1 MEVAIHK
8 ARSFAAVSRSRIRS
22 PTRLYAS
29 GAAPSQKIPFTYL
42 DLRGAGLSILE
53 RLVLEECLLRHD
65 PMERNWLLVG
75 CHDAQTHRLLQLPR
89 RWDSDNPATAIV
101 LGIGGKPR
109 ELLDVELVKAEGCVT
124 IKRFSGGGTVVLDP
138 DSIWTTVIGRNKH
151 LPHVEAYPRPIMEWT
166 ATDVFGPTFSKLQAK
181 QSTNFHQ
188 RSVSLRKPTMI
199 MDTKSCG
206 VENTGRVL
214 TIPDKVCSIP
224 ANHDTSSPH
233 SPSPIFALREND
245 YVLGERK
252 MGGNAQ
258 AIVKGGWLHHT
269 SFLWDYQPE
278 NMAYLT
284 LPNKRPDYRGDRPHH
299 DFLVKLHESYPHVQ
313 KIDFFRALSETCQD
327 TFDIHNATLQE
338 ALTVAD
344 AQGGLQKWFE
354 KKSRTRILQD
364 L

>member
-1 MEVAIHK
+1 
-8 ARSFAAVSRSRIRS
+8 
-22 PTRLYAS
+22 
-29 GAAPSQKIPFTYL
+29 
-42 DLRGAGLSILE
+42 
-53 RLVLEECLLRHD
+53 
-65 PMERNWLLVG
+65 
-75 CHDAQTHRLLQLPR
+75 
-89 RWDSDNPATAIV
+89 IV

-151 LPHVEAYPRPIMEWT
+151 MPHVEAYPRPIMEWT
-166 ATDVFGPTFSKLQAK
+166 ATDV
-181 QSTNFHQ
+181 
-188 RSVSLRKPTMI
+188 
-199 MDTKSCG
+199 
-206 VENTGRVL
+206 
-214 TIPDKVCSIP
+214 
-224 ANHDTSSPH
+224 SPH

-299 DFLVKLHESYPHVQ
+299 EFLVKLHESYPHVQ
-313 KIDFFRALSETCQD
+313 KIDFFRALSETCQNK
-327 TFDIHNATLQE
+327 FDIHNATLQE
-338 ALTVAD
+338 
-344 AQGGLQKWFE
+344 
-354 KKSRTRILQD
+354 
-364 L
+364 